1 MFVNTSFRSFFEVMR
16 DLCGAGSVCLP
27 SEIVPAFVNFCN
39 EYGVHP
45 CGGAVVL
52 DSKKQLLQY
61 LYLDRCSRPALVL
74 SLI

>member
-1 MFVNTSFRSFFEVMR
+1 MFVNPTLRSFFEVLR

-27 SEIVPAFVNFCN
+27 SEVVPAFVNFCN
-39 EYGVHP
+39 EYGVFP

-52 DSKKQLLQY
+52 DSENNLLQH

-74 SLI
+74 SL